1 MTKPSEGLAS
11 EKPGPPRGYL
21 RKFPSKYLRSQR
33 FLDYLCGMD
42 LQNDLLLRAARGQEV
57 ERPPVWMMR
66 QAGRIL
72 AEYRAVREKAG
83 SFIQLATTPEL
94 AAEVTIQPVDL
105 LGVDAAI
112 IFSDILVVPEGM
124 GLPYEMVE
132 QRGPVFPRTVR
143 TLSDLDTLRTADPE
157 ADLGY
162 VLEAIRLVKRELNGR
177 VPLIGFAGAPF
188 TIFCYMTEGKGSKTF
203 SVAKKLLYT
212 DPDFSHRLLQQITD
226 STIAYLRAQVTAGA
240 DLVQVFDSWA
250 GILSPEQYRVFS
262 LPYIRQI
269 CDAISEVPVTVF
281 AKGAFFARKEI
292 GELSCSV
299 VGLDWNM
306 DVAES
311 RALIPHKTL
320 QGNLD
325 PCVLYSSYGQI
336 RAEVK
341 KMLDAF
347 GTQRYIANLGHGVY
361 PDTDPDKVR
370 CFIEAVKELSEK

>member
-1 MTKPSEGLAS
+1 MNLK
-11 EKPGPPRGYL
+11 
-21 RKFPSKYLRSQR
+21 
-33 FLDYLCGMD
+33 
-42 LQNDLLLRAARGQEV
+42 NDLLLRAARGEKT
-57 ERPPVWMMR
+57 ERTPVWMMR

-83 SFIQLATTPEL
+83 SFINLATTPEM
-94 AAEVTIQPVDL
+94 AAEVTLQPVDL

-112 IFSDILVVPEGM
+112 IFSDILVIPEAM
-124 GLPYEMVE
+124 GLPYEMIE
-132 QRGPVFPRTVR
+132 QRGPVFPNTVH
-143 TLSDLDTLRTADPE
+143 TLNDLQKLHIAEPE
-157 ADLGY
+157 TDLKY
-162 VLEAIRLVKRELNGR
+162 VLDAIKITKEGLAGR

-203 SVAKKLLYT
+203 SVAKKHLYA
-212 DPDFSHRLLQQITD
+212 DPEFSHTLLQQITD
-226 STIAYLRAQVTAGA
+226 STIAYLKAQIAAGA
-240 DLVQVFDSWA
+240 DIVQLFDSWA
-250 GILSPEQYRVFS
+250 GILSPEQYREFS
-262 LPYIRQI
+262 LPYIKQI
-269 CDAISEVPVTVF
+269 CDAITEVPVTVF

-306 DVAES
+306 DIAES
-311 RALIPHKTL
+311 RELIPNKTL

-325 PCVLYSSYGQI
+325 PCVLYSSYDQI

-341 KMLDAF
+341 KMVNQF

-370 CFIEAVKELSEK
+370 CFIEAVKEYSSL

>member
-1 MTKPSEGLAS
+1 MNLK
-11 EKPGPPRGYL
+11 
-21 RKFPSKYLRSQR
+21 
-33 FLDYLCGMD
+33 
-42 LQNDLLLRAARGQEV
+42 NDLLLRAARGEKT
-57 ERPPVWMMR
+57 ERTPVWMMR

-132 QRGPVFPRTVR
+132 QRGPVFPKTVH
-143 TLSDLDTLRTADPE
+143 TIDDLKSLHIAQPE
-157 ADLGY
+157 DDLGY
-162 VLEAIRLVKRELNGR
+162 VLEAIRITKRELNGR

-203 SVAKKLLYT
+203 SVAKKHLYAN
-212 DPDFSHRLLQQITD
+212 PEFSHALLQQITD
-226 STIAYLRAQVTAGA
+226 STIAYLKAQAVAGA
-240 DLVQVFDSWA
+240 DLLQIFDSWA
-250 GILSPEQYRVFS
+250 GILSPAQYREFS
-262 LPYIRQI
+262 LPYIKQI
-269 CDAISEVPVTVF
+269 CDAITEVPVTVF
-281 AKGAFFARKEI
+281 AKGAFFAREEI
-292 GELSCSV
+292 GKLSCSV

-306 DVAES
+306 DIAES
-311 RALIPHKTL
+311 RILIPNKTL

-325 PCVLYSSYGQI
+325 PCVLYASYDQI
-336 RAEVK
+336 QKEVK
-341 KMLDAF
+341 KMVDEF
-347 GTQRYIANLGHGVY
+347 DGHSYIANLGHGVY

-370 CFIEAVKELSEK
+370 CFIETVKEYSSTKR